1 MFHRKTLNTAVAAAM
16 AGLGAVSSNVLADA
30 AFFPHVVVSDTVT
43 TIVSV
48 INTTNDLYDVTGQ
61 RIPWNARTG
70 QGFLHYRMYYKDAA
84 SLDDPCEELNVNL
97 PTSANDLQTIDLG
110 ASDNSGVLF
119 EPPVN
124 PIHPP
129 VVQWAG
135 YDYALGSQARAMM
148 PAGTA
153 LRGYLLVD
161 NAESD
166 GGVYLNDEPTVF
178 GEAVV
183 VEFGVGA
190 TWGYHAFSKQDDS
203 QNVEQVPD
211 YDNEFDFEDA
221 ASISGYPL
229 AFMPFEGAE
238 GVSSGLMVTA
248 LIHPGTNRENGVPG
262 WPDSDMSENPNIN
275 KVSLYLTTHQSP
287 ANWGSSIGIYDRD
300 EVPVSGGIIE
310 DVTCVG
316 RVSIHSLVNDNVRLA
331 EGGWGRLRNS
341 AVVTY
346 ASTIEVSP
354 GNTIT
359 TTGTVREYDAAVIY
373 KLEYGAL
380 LNGLDIGGTWN
391 NAFLIPNDYEVYSD

>member
-1 MFHRKTLNTAVAAAM
+1 MFHRKTLNLAVAAAM
-16 AGLGAVSSNVLADA
+16 TGVASVSTNALADA

-48 INTTNDLYDVTGQ
+48 INTTSDLYNFDSS
-61 RIPWNARTG
+61 RIPWNQRTG
-70 QGFLHYRMYYKDAA
+70 QGFLHYRLFYKDAA
-84 SLDDPCEELNVNL
+84 SLSDPCVELNVHL
-97 PTSANDLQTIDLG
+97 PTSVNDLQTIDLG
-110 ASDNSGVLF
+110 ATDYSGVLF
-119 EPPVN
+119 EPPAN

-129 VVQWAG
+129 VVPWQG

-148 PAGTA
+148 PEGTA

-166 GGVYLNDEPTVF
+166 GGAYLNDEPTVF

-190 TWGYHAFSKQDDS
+190 TWGYSAFSKQDDS
-203 QNVEQVPD
+203 QNVQQNPD
-211 YDNEFDFEDA
+211 FDNEFDFEDA
-221 ASISGYPL
+221 ASISAYPL

-238 GVSSGLMVTA
+238 GVSSGLMTTA
-248 LIHPGTNRENGVPG
+248 VIHPQSNREGGVPG
-262 WPDSDMSENPNIN
+262 WADSDMSENPNNN
-275 KVSLYLTTHQSP
+275 KVSMYLTTHPEP
-287 ANWGSSIGIYDRD
+287 APWGSSIGIWDRD
-300 EVPVSGGIIE
+300 ETPVSGGVIR

-316 RVSIHSLVNDNVRLA
+316 RVPISSLVNDNARLA

-341 AVVTY
+341 AVVTW
-346 ASTIEVSP
+346 ASTIEVTP

-359 TTGTVREYDAAVIY
+359 TTGTSREYDAAVIY

-380 LNGLDIGGTWN
+380 LNGLEIGGTWN
-391 NAFLIPNDYEVYSD
+391 NAFLIPNSYEVYSD